1 MLILSSLQFKFFL
14 NYKHTP
20 FNTIFY
26 SSTMCYAYGS
36 IDQAVNA
43 CPMCKVFPHTRCP
56 HQRDICRNRTLHP
69 RIDVLFLKNAEVDSF
84 NGCGYCKWARTGP
97 SPKQAGYH
105 NPGWPGC
112 CRPPTISEHRMIQA
126 ADWRSVS
133 IIHQVPIPTEIKAAL
148 DSLGPRGSPVPI
160 LSSSAARTSTG
171 SKASMPAF
179 DRRNSGNSSP
189 RSGSVS
195 GRTASMS
202 ISGKVRGSSPKQA
215 IAALGN
221 NLSRTSSGNTIST
234 SVPTSSS
241 MEQHHTNRRQALL
254 DPADKRSEGPYSSQS
269 SPSRKNVDLESPR
282 RNSSRG
288 PSVTPATPS
297 VSLSKVVVNS
307 RPQASV
313 RRRNSISNSSSPV
326 TKSSP
331 PQPRLSDR
339 PSFVIPRAPRKEGD
353 MLSSAS
359 SSSGSSD
366 GIGSM
371 TDSTITSDGGF
382 TDYLSDES
390 EAELQRQ
397 AEARA
402 ALVAQ
407 NQAEELEFKAAR
419 QQLAH
424 VDLRPPKSW
433 NPTNITNST
442 TTRLPSGPG
451 TTFSG
456 RSVPITMAHVA
467 QTRG

>member
-1 MLILSSLQFKFFL
+1 
-14 NYKHTP
+14 
-20 FNTIFY
+20 
-26 SSTMCYAYGS
+26 
-36 IDQAVNA
+36 
-43 CPMCKVFPHTRCP
+43 
-56 HQRDICRNRTLHP
+56 
-69 RIDVLFLKNAEVDSF
+69 
-84 NGCGYCKWARTGP
+84 
-97 SPKQAGYH
+97 
-105 NPGWPGC
+105 
-112 CRPPTISEHRMIQA
+112 MIQA

-133 IIHQVPIPTEIKAAL
+133 IIHQVPIPTDIKAAL
-148 DSLGPRGSPVPI
+148 DSLGPRGSPVPT
-160 LSSSAARTSTG
+160 LSVSGGRAGTG
-171 SKASMPAF
+171 SKAPMPGF

-195 GRTASMS
+195 GRTASVS
-202 ISGKVRGSSPKQA
+202 ISGKARGSSPKQS
-215 IAALGN
+215 ISALGN
-221 NLSRTSSGNTIST
+221 NLSRTGSGNAIST

-241 MEQHHTNRRQALL
+241 MEQHHAQRRQALL
-254 DPADKRSEGPYSSQS
+254 DSADKRNEGPHSSQS
-269 SPSRKNVDLESPR
+269 SPSRKNVDLEASITPK

-313 RRRNSISNSSSPV
+313 RRRNSISSSNAPV
-326 TKSSP
+326 PKSSP
-331 PQPRLSDR
+331 PQPRPSDR
-339 PSFVIPRAPRKEGD
+339 PSFVVPRAPKKDGD
-353 MLSSAS
+353 ISSSAS

-366 GIGSM
+366 GMGSM
-371 TDSTITSDGGF
+371 TDSTVTSDGGF

-424 VDLRPPKSW
+424 IDLRPPKSW
-433 NPTNITNST
+433 NPTNITNNT
-442 TTRLPSGPG
+442 NARLSAGPG
-451 TTFSG
+451 ATFPA
-456 RSVPITMAHVA
+456 RSVSMAMAHVA

>member
-1 MLILSSLQFKFFL
+1 MGVVIARHVRSVHLILVAYSIKLQ
-14 NYKHTP
+14 
-20 FNTIFY
+20 
-26 SSTMCYAYGS
+26 
-36 IDQAVNA
+36 
-43 CPMCKVFPHTRCP
+43 
-56 HQRDICRNRTLHP
+56 
-69 RIDVLFLKNAEVDSF
+69 
-84 NGCGYCKWARTGP
+84 WARTGP
-97 SPKQAGYH
+97 PPKQAGYH

-112 CRPPTISEHRMIQA
+112 CRPPTTSEYRMIQA

-133 IIHQVPIPTEIKAAL
+133 IVHQVPIPTEIKATL
-148 DSLGPRGSPVPI
+148 DSLGPKGNPVPM
-160 LSSSAARTSTG
+160 LAASGGRTGAG
-171 SKASMPAF
+171 SKVSMPSF

-195 GRTASMS
+195 RTASVS
-202 ISGKVRGSSPKQA
+202 ISGKARGGSPKQT
-215 IAALGN
+215 ISSLGS
-221 NLSRTSSGNTIST
+221 NLPRSSSGNAIST
-234 SVPTSSS
+234 SVPTTSAV
-241 MEQHHTNRRQALL
+241 EQHHNQRRQALL
-254 DPADKRSEGPYSSQS
+254 DSADKRNEGPHSSQS
-269 SPSRKNVDLESPR
+269 SPSRRNVDLEASVTPK

-297 VSLSKVVVNS
+297 VSLSKVVADS

-313 RRRNSISNSSSPV
+313 RRRASVSSSTAPA

-331 PQPRLSDR
+331 PQPRPSER
-339 PSFVIPRAPRKEGD
+339 PASFLLPRATKKEENIS
-353 MLSSAS
+353 SSAS

-366 GIGSM
+366 GMGSM
-371 TDSTITSDGGF
+371 TDSTVTSDGGF

-442 TTRLPSGPG
+442 SARLPSGPG
-451 TTFSG
+451 PTFSG
-456 RSVPITMAHVA
+456 RSVPMSMAHVA